1 LAVGACFG
9 RIVGLAMEWIE
20 FTHPNMTIF
29 NVCRDTDCIV
39 PGLYAMVSRLSLCG
53 IGVVV
58 DVVLE

>member
-1 LAVGACFG
+1 
-9 RIVGLAMEWIE
+9 VGLAMEWIE

>member
-1 LAVGACFG
+1 
-9 RIVGLAMEWIE
+9 
-20 FTHPNMTIF
+20 MTIF